1 MAHGDNALLDET
13 EAEVAEHPTSP
24 SLLHR
29 LKEPRNA
36 LISLMAVALVA
47 ALAVLGFQMLLVILI
62 MAGILGMVVAPT
74 LIQII
79 GTLILTVALSV
90 LFWFMV
96 KAMARIQMP
105 ERPGSR

>member
-1 MAHGDNALLDET
+1 MAWGMWKA
-13 EAEVAEHPTSP
+13 
-24 SLLHR
+24 
-29 LKEPRNA
+29 KYW
-36 LISLMAVALVA
+36 
-47 ALAVLGFQMLLVILI
+47 AVLGFQMLLVILI
-62 MAGILGMVVAPT
+62 MAGILGLVVAPT

-79 GTLILTVALSV
+79 GTLILTAALSV